1 MKLVGKVYQ
10 ELNLIEQEVGEEVVE
25 GEVVGAAGAVAL
37 VAEVGGYAHV
47 AEAVSARGQESVLY
61 GLHAY
66 WANQV
71 LVQLRRDPLAFF
83 SRMSHGGGSLQLQHR
98 RDYRPCAR

>member
-1 MKLVGKVYQ
+1 MNLSQVCEEV
-10 ELNLIEQEVGEEVVE
+10 NLIEQEVGEEVVE

-37 VAEVGGYAHV
+37 VAEVGGDTHV
-47 AEAVSARGQESVLY
+47 AEAVSASGQERVLY

-66 WANQV
+66 RAKQV
-71 LVQLRRDPLAFF
+71 LVQLRRNPLGFF
-83 SRMSHGGGSLQLQHR
+83 SRMSHGGGRLPLGHR